1 MSPRPRAV
9 FSVLFLGDKTMT
21 LAWILGTLFAALFL
35 VAWLAVMSL
44 PGIGIVYLGWKLSR
58 NIKPNLRRAIVR
70 AGFIAVA
77 LTPSFWGHGLLLP
90 AIVVFF
96 MVHGQDRLLVTV
108 CILVVWVIAIAVL
121 SIRGRRHEL
130 SSDELSSHGS

>member
-1 MSPRPRAV
+1 MLPRPWAV
-9 FSVLFLGDKTMT
+9 FSRSIFGDKTMS
-21 LAWILGTLFAALFL
+21 LMWILGTLFAALFL

-58 NIKPNLRRAIVR
+58 NIKSNFRRAIVR

-77 LTPSFWGHGLLLP
+77 LTPSFWGHGLILP

-96 MVHGQDRLLVTV
+96 MAHGRDRLLVTV

-130 SSDELSSHGS
+130 RNDEL

>member
-1 MSPRPRAV
+1 MLPRPRAV
-9 FSVLFLGDKTMT
+9 FSRSIFGDKTMSLT
-21 LAWILGTLFAALFL
+21 WILGTLFSALFL
-35 VAWLAVMSL
+35 AAWLAVMSL
-44 PGIGIVYLGWKLSR
+44 PGIGIVYLSWKLSC

-77 LTPSFWGHGLLLP
+77 LTPSFWGHGLILP

-96 MVHGQDRLLVTV
+96 MAHGRDRLLVTV

-130 SSDELSSHGS
+130 RNDEL

>member
-1 MSPRPRAV
+1 MLPRLWAAYSRSI
-9 FSVLFLGDKTMT
+9 FGDKTMS
-21 LAWILGTLFAALFL
+21 LMWILGTLFTALFL
-35 VAWLAVMSL
+35 AAWLAVMSL

-70 AGFIAVA
+70 AGFIAIA
-77 LTPSFWGHGLLLP
+77 LTPSFWGHGLILP

-96 MVHGQDRLLVTV
+96 MAHGRDRLLVTV

-130 SSDELSSHGS
+130 RNDEL

>member
-1 MSPRPRAV
+1 MLPRPWAV
-9 FSVLFLGDKTMT
+9 FSRSIFGDKTMSLT
-21 LAWILGTLFAALFL
+21 WILGTLFTALFL
-35 VAWLAVMSL
+35 AAWLAVMSL

-70 AGFIAVA
+70 AGFISIA
-77 LTPSFWGHGLLLP
+77 LTPSFWGHGLILP

-96 MVHGQDRLLVTV
+96 MAHGRDRLLVTV

-130 SSDELSSHGS
+130 RNDEL